1 MENRLRICM
10 IAFLFSPIV
19 GGAETR
25 AEKQARQL
33 QALGHEVTMITLRHQ
48 RAWKKL
54 EDMDGL
60 PVIRIGGLYSKSGA
74 LRIGRLGHLP
84 IDFLLFIKLWNLR
97 HRYDILHSLQLSP
110 LAGVAALIGKLLGK
124 PMVISIPST
133 GPGKRQLEADARLMA
148 DTLTDKI
155 SDLSFLKV
163 PYDDIVVG
171 DVGYIKRTALGGSTI
186 LQLLKKSEAFYHIL
200 SNRSRSYLTSSGF
213 RADKIVRI
221 PNGID
226 ITKFHSN
233 LEKRPD
239 PMKPERD
246 ILCVARL
253 SFPKG
258 IDVLLHAWYRMMRE
272 PAEWRATLKPRLLIA
287 GSGELR
293 KQMERI
299 ARELEIEDSVVFLGL
314 IRNVI
319 PLLQEAWG
327 FVLPSRWEGMPN
339 ALLEAMACELPCI
352 STRVSGSEDIIVNGV
367 NGFLT
372 EPEQP
377 EELAQAMRHLIEDT
391 NLAQSLA
398 QKGLET
404 VIRDYQLL
412 HVTEQT
418 LDLYYR
424 ALGRE
429 NPVATRVLEG
439 VGEK

>member
-1 MENRLRICM
+1 M
-10 IAFLFSPIV
+10 IAFLFSPVV

-33 QALGHEVTMITLRHQ
+33 QALGHEVIIITLRYQ
-48 RAWKKL
+48 KAWKQL
-54 EDMDGL
+54 ENMEGL
-60 PVIRIGGLYSKSGA
+60 PVIRVGGLYSKSGA

-84 IDFLLFIKLWNLR
+84 IDFLLFLKLWSLR
-97 HRYDILHSLQLSP
+97 SRYDVLHSLQLSP
-110 LAGVAALIGKLLGK
+110 LAGVAVLIGKFLGK
-124 PMVISIPST
+124 PVVVSIPST
-133 GPGKRQLEADARLMA
+133 GPGKKQFEEDAKLMA
-148 DTLTDKI
+148 DTLVDKVN
-155 SDLSFLKV
+155 DLGFLKV
-163 PYDDIVVG
+163 PYDTVVVG
-171 DVGYIKRTALGGSTI
+171 DVGYIKHTALGGGMI
-186 LQLLKKSEAFYHIL
+186 LHFLKKSESFYHIL
-200 SNRSRSYLTSSGF
+200 SNRSRSYLTSNGF
-213 RADKIVRI
+213 RTDKIVRI

-226 ITKFHSN
+226 ITKFHPN
-233 LEKRPD
+233 IEKRPD

-272 PAEWRATLKPRLLIA
+272 PAEWRASLKPRLLIA
-287 GSGELR
+287 GSGEL
-293 KQMERI
+293 QEQLQRI

-314 IRNVI
+314 RRNVI

-339 ALLEAMACELPCI
+339 ALLEAMACEVPCI

-367 NGFLT
+367 NGLLV

-404 VIRDYQLL
+404 VMNDYQLL
-412 HVTEQT
+412 RITEQT
-418 LDLYYR
+418 LDLYYK
-424 ALGRE
+424 ALGSE
-429 NPVATRVLEG
+429 NPVADRVLEG